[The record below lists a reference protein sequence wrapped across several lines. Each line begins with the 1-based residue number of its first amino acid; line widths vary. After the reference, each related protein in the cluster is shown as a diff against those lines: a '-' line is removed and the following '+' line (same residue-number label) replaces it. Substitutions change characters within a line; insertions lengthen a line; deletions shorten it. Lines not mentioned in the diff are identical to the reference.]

1 MVAVLALAQGVFGVF
16 RALEWVQIGSD
27 ISRRGVLLL
36 PIIGATVFAR
46 AALVAVLA
54 VLYGLVAWGLVA
66 RRGWSRPLGLTVAL
80 VNLALAAPVLF
91 AGETPGRA
99 LLVAI
104 MPVIL
109 VVYLLSPAGR
119 RALQPEEAEHGR

>member
-1 MVAVLALAQGVFGVF
+1 M
-16 RALEWVQIGSD
+16 
-27 ISRRGVLLL
+27 L
-36 PIIGATVFAR
+36 PIIGAMVFAR

-54 VLYGLVAWGLVA
+54 VLYGLVAWGLLA
-66 RRGWSRPLGLTVAL
+66 RRGWARPLGLTVAL
-80 VNLALAAPVLF
+80 VNLALFAPVLF

-104 MPVIL
+104 VPVIL

-119 RALQPEEAEHGR
+119 RALQP